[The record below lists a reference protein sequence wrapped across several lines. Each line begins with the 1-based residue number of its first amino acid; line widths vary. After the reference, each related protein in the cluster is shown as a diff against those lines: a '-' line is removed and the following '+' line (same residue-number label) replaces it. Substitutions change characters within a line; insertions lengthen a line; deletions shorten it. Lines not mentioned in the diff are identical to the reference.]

1 MKKQEFIARVAFH
14 AGMTQ
19 KDAEK
24 AANAVFETIAESLER
39 GEKLNLIGFGAFE
52 TRTRTARTCRNIH
65 TGAAIPV
72 AEATVPV
79 FKPAKQLKER
89 VNR

>member
-1 MKKQEFIARVAFH
+1 MKKHEFIARVAFH

-52 TRTRTARTCRNIH
+52 TRTRTARTCRTSLSSCWSFVMRSRICRRS
-65 TGAAIPV
+65 V
-72 AEATVPV
+72 
-79 FKPAKQLKER
+79 
-89 VNR
+89 